1 MHSLCPIVCRYNNL
15 VWAIAAIFGDL
26 PADSPILVLLEDA
39 LKDLPTE
46 EAEVI
51 NFSIDIEW

>member
-1 MHSLCPIVCRYNNL
+1 MNKMFRLYCRYNNL

-46 EAEVI
+46 EALV
-51 NFSIDIEW
+51 NYYWVNSS